1 MSDIVKIAKKFL
13 MSEPFYENGFE
24 YQFISV
30 EPEGGIDRNNIQFTV
45 NVILPK
51 KGQSF
56 VVEKFSYDIQGIIET
71 MSKFVGHAVSY
82 YENILVE
89 GKPTPEYGLYINDE
103 DCNEIL
109 RALNENVKHVQVS
122 NDRDVSS
129 VRANISFYRNKER
142 NKFYLMDNH
151 QYIDIFLKYDISNF
165 EYNDVP
171 VNVNLKTI
179 DEFAEVFNEKLQNS
193 DSFRDKLQDIIYRV
207 LEPSFHI
214 EFLEVYY
221 NAQYW
226 IDKVE
231 GIEVHSTGNSFTTD
245 FSPEMFNQTS

>member
-1 MSDIVKIAKKFL
+1 
-13 MSEPFYENGFE
+13 
-24 YQFISV
+24 
-30 EPEGGIDRNNIQFTV
+30 
-45 NVILPK
+45 LPK

-56 VVEKFSYDIQGIIET
+56 VIEKFSYDIRDIIEN
-71 MSKFVGHAVSY
+71 MSKFIGQGVSY
-82 YENILVE
+82 SEKILVE
-89 GKPTPEYGLYINDE
+89 GKPIPEYGVYINDE

-129 VRANISFYRNKER
+129 VHANISFSRNKER
-142 NKFYLMDNH
+142 NKFYLMDSH
-151 QYIDIFLKYDISNF
+151 QYIDFFLKYNISNF

-171 VNVNLKTI
+171 VNVNLKKI

-193 DSFRDKLQDIIYRV
+193 DIFRDKLEDIIYRV

-214 EFLEVYY
+214 EFLEVYF

-226 IDKVE
+226 IYKVE

-245 FSPEMFNQTS
+245 FTPEMFTQIS

>member
-1 MSDIVKIAKKFL
+1 MNNIYKFAKKFL
-13 MSEPFYENGFE
+13 MSEPFYNDGFE

-30 EPEGGIDRNNIQFTV
+30 EPDLYDAIKFTV
-45 NVILPK
+45 NVLLPN

-56 VVEKFSYDIQGIIET
+56 VVEKFSYDIQSIVENA
-71 MSKFVGHAVSY
+71 SKFIGQNITY
-82 YENILVE
+82 FETILVE
-89 GKPTPEYGLYINDE
+89 GKPIPEYGVYVNDE

-129 VRANISFYRNKER
+129 VRANISFSRNKER
-142 NKFYLMDNH
+142 NKFYLMDSH
-151 QYIDIFLKYDISNF
+151 QYIDIFLKYNISNF

-193 DSFRDKLQDIIYRV
+193 DRFRDKLQDIIYRV

-245 FSPEMFNQTS
+245 FTPEMFNQTS

>member
-13 MSEPFYENGFE
+13 MSEPFYEDGFE

-30 EPEGGIDRNNIQFTV
+30 EDDLYDAIKFTV
-45 NVILPK
+45 NVLLPK

-56 VVEKFSYDIQGIIET
+56 VVEKFSYDIADIIEN
-71 MSKFVGHAVSY
+71 MSKFIGQGVSY
-82 YENILVE
+82 SENIIVE
-89 GKPTPEYGLYINDE
+89 GRTSPEEGLYLNDE
-103 DCNEIL
+103 DCDEII
-109 RALNENVKHVQVS
+109 RALNENVKYVEVS
-122 NDRDVSS
+122 NNKDVSS
-129 VRANISFYRNKER
+129 VRANISFSRNKER
-142 NKFYLMDNH
+142 NKFYLMDSH
-151 QYIDIFLKYDISNF
+151 HYIDIFLKYNISNF

-193 DSFRDKLQDIIYRV
+193 DRFRDKLQDIIYRV
-207 LEPSFHI
+207 LEPSLQI
-214 EFLEVYY
+214 EYLEVYY

-245 FSPEMFNQTS
+245 FSPEMFTQIS

>member
-1 MSDIVKIAKKFL
+1 MGNIVKIAKKFL
-13 MSEPFYENGFE
+13 MSGPFYNDGFE

-30 EPEGGIDRNNIQFTV
+30 EDDLYDAIKFTV
-45 NVILPK
+45 NVLLPK

-56 VVEKFSYDIQGIIET
+56 VVEKFSYDIADIIEN
-71 MSKFVGHAVSY
+71 MSKFIGQGVSY
-82 YENILVE
+82 SENIIVE
-89 GKPTPEYGLYINDE
+89 GRTSPEEGLYLNDE
-103 DCNEIL
+103 DCDEII
-109 RALNENVKHVQVS
+109 RALNENVKYVEVS
-122 NDRDVSS
+122 NNKDVSS
-129 VRANISFYRNKER
+129 VRANISFSRNKER
-142 NKFYLMDNH
+142 NKFYLMDSH
-151 QYIDIFLKYDISNF
+151 HYIDIFLKYNISNF

-193 DSFRDKLQDIIYRV
+193 DRFRDKLQDIIYRV
-207 LEPSFHI
+207 LEPSLQI
-214 EFLEVYY
+214 EYLEVYY

-245 FSPEMFNQTS
+245 FSPEMFTQIS